1 MFLCP
6 QTPLYRA
13 FIFRPSATIFPSP
26 WYFPPFPSPYFFSS
40 SKKYFPSPNNSLL
53 ILLLHKR
60 KYVPPFSSAFSFSFS
75 MQKHFPFFLTP
86 FVLSYAKIF
95 SSSSF
100 SVLLLL
106 HPKIYSFPNIC
117 LLFSFCSILS
127 SAKRIFFIQIFLSF
141 SSSVFL
147 PLRNKYI
154 FLLQIFKCPI
164 SFVDLKW
171 AQLYDSLVLETSEVH
186 LQNFCPNLPSYLS
199 TCPQISIEKWKIRK
213 IWMWRKRSWWWFIKG
228 SYLNS
233 IQQIWISQ
241 GAAMVMVIF
250 WPVSSS
256 IRFKILEFEFCLC
269 WFLRLFDINATIVRS

>member
-1 MFLCP
+1 MVTSPHTTTKPCFYVRKDLYIEPSFSVQVQQFFLPHDIFLHFLLRTSSLQKSISLLQIILSFSFSSTKENMFL
-6 QTPLYRA
+6 L
-13 FIFRPSATIFPSP
+13 F
-26 WYFPPFPSPYFFSS
+26 
-40 SKKYFPSPNNSLL
+40 LL
-53 ILLLHKR
+53 R
-60 KYVPPFSSAFSFSFS
+60 FFSFS

-117 LLFSFCSILS
+117 LLFSFRSILS

-186 LQNFCPNLPSYLS
+186 LQNFCPNLLSYLS

-213 IWMWRKRSWWWFIKG
+213 IWMWRKRPSW
-228 SYLNS
+228 
-233 IQQIWISQ
+233 
-241 GAAMVMVIF
+241 
-250 WPVSSS
+250 
-256 IRFKILEFEFCLC
+256 
-269 WFLRLFDINATIVRS
+269 